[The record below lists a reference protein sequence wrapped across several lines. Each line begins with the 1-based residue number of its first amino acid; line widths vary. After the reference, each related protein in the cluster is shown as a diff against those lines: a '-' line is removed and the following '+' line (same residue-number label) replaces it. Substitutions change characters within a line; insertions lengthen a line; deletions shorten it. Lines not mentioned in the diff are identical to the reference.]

1 MSPSRPFILRPVATS
16 LLMAGILIAGAIAYE
31 QLPVAALPEVDYPT
45 IQCTTF
51 YPGASPDVMASSV
64 TAPLERTFGQVPGL
78 KQMTSTSSFG
88 SSIITLQ
95 FDLNLNI
102 DVAEQQVQASINAAG
117 TYLPADLPNPPIY
130 SKVNPADAPILT
142 LALISKTMPLT
153 KVEDLA
159 DTTLSQKISQL
170 PGVGLVSISGGQK
183 PAVRIRVNPTALA
196 AYGLGME
203 DLRTAL
209 NQTNINEAKG
219 NFDGLKQSYI
229 IGANDQVLTSGG
241 YKPIIVAYKNGAPVR
256 LQDVATIVD
265 GAENLR
271 QAAWMNSTPAVIL
284 NIQRQPGANVIE
296 VVDRIHVLLG
306 QLKASIP
313 RAIDVR
319 ILTDRTTT
327 IRASVDDV
335 KFSLVLTVALVVM
348 VIFLFLRNLA
358 ATVIPSIAV
367 PLSIVGTFGVMYLLG
382 YSLNNLTLMALTI
395 STGFVVDDA
404 IVMIENI
411 SRYLEEGETPLRA
424 ALRGSEQIGFT
435 IVSLTVSLI
444 AVLIPLLFMGDIVG
458 RLFREFAITLAVT
471 ILVSAFVSLTLT
483 PMMCAKLLKHKP
495 EAEQGWFYRKSEDV
509 FNWVIEKY
517 ANTLQWVLRRQ
528 TATLLLTAATLAVTV
543 FLFIIVPKGF
553 FPVQDT
559 GVILGVSEAPPSI
572 SFAEMSRMQQ
582 RLAEV
587 IQKDPAVESLSSFIG
602 VDGINTVMN
611 SGRIQINLKPL
622 AQRAAV
628 GEVIRRLQDKLRSVE
643 GIVLYLQPVQDL
655 SVEDR
660 VSRTQFQ
667 YTLEDAD
674 AKELSLWTDRL
685 VEKLNTLGSLRDVAT
700 DEQNGGLQTTLVIDR
715 DTASRLGI
723 GMQQIDD
730 TLYDAFGQRLVSTM
744 FTQSNQ
750 YHVVLEVAKDFR
762 NDPSDLSDIYVRS
775 AGGMEVPLGSFTRY
789 EETTSPLTINHQG
802 QFPVVTVSFNLPAG
816 ESLGSAVKDIQKA
829 EQEIGLPK
837 SIQTDFQGTAAAFQN
852 SLANETYLILA
863 ALVVVYIVLGVLYE
877 SYIHPITIL
886 STLPSAGVGAI
897 LAIFVCHDDFN
908 VVALI
913 GIILLIGIVKKNA
926 IMMIDFALEA
936 ERQDGKPALEAI
948 YQACLLRFRPIMMT
962 TMAALFGGLPLAL
975 GTGVGSELRRP
986 LGITIVGGLIV
997 SQVLTLYTTPVV
1009 YLFFDRLAKR
1019 FTRREIA
1026 TPEFTRL
1033 DSGMEV
1039 GSSR

>member
-16 LLMAGILIAGAIAYE
+16 LLMAGILIAGYIAYT
-31 QLPVAALPEVDYPT
+31 QLPVSALPEVDYPT

-102 DVAEQQVQASINAAG
+102 DIAEQQVQASINAAG
-117 TYLPADLPNPPIY
+117 TYLPPDLPNPPIY

-142 LALISKTMPLT
+142 LALTSKTIPLT

-170 PGVGLVSISGGQK
+170 PGVGLVSISGGEK

-196 AYGLGME
+196 AYGLSLE

-209 NQTNINEAKG
+209 NQTNLNQAKG
-219 NFDGLKQSYI
+219 NFDGLRQAFT
-229 IGANDQVLTSGG
+229 IGANDQILTTQG

-256 LQDVATIVD
+256 LEDVASIVD
-265 GAENLR
+265 GAENSH
-271 QAAWMNSTPAVIL
+271 QAAWMNTVPAVIL
-284 NIQRQPGANVIE
+284 NIQRQPGANIIS
-296 VVDRIHVLLG
+296 VVDRVRALLPA
-306 QLKASIP
+306 LKVSLPA
-313 RAIDVR
+313 AVDVV

-335 KFSLVLTVALVVM
+335 KFELMLTVGLVVM

-367 PLSIVGTFGVMYLLG
+367 PLSIVGSFGVMYLLG

-411 SRYLEEGETPLRA
+411 SRYLEEGDSSIQA

-471 ILVSAFVSLTLT
+471 ILVSAIVSLTLT
-483 PMMCAKLLKHKP
+483 PMMCAKLLRHHKDS
-495 EAEQGWFYRKSEDV
+495 EQGWFYRKSEYA
-509 FNWVIEKY
+509 FNWVIARY
-517 ANTLQWVLRRQ
+517 ATTLQWVLRRQ
-528 TATLLLTAATLAVTV
+528 KLTLAVMTATIAITIL
-543 FLFIIVPKGF
+543 LFFIVPKGF

-559 GVILGVSEAPPSI
+559 GVILGVSQAPPTV
-572 SFAEMSRMQQ
+572 SFADMKDRQ
-582 RLAEV
+582 LAL
-587 IQKDPAVESLSSFIG
+587 QKIILQDPAVESLSSFIG
-602 VDGINTVMN
+602 IDGVDTTLN
-611 SGRIQINLKPL
+611 SGRIQINLKP
-622 AQRAAV
+622 ANQRPNSV
-628 GEVIRRLQDKLRSVE
+628 TIIHRLQDRLAQVD
-643 GIVLYLQPVQDL
+643 GITLFMQPVQDL
-655 SVEDR
+655 TVEDR
-660 VSRTQFQ
+660 VSRTQYQ
-667 YTLEDAD
+667 YTLEDVD
-674 AKELSLWTDRL
+674 EKELDVWTARL
-685 VEKLNTLGSLRDVAT
+685 VDKLKTLPSLRDVAT

-723 GMQQIDD
+723 SMQQIDD

-744 FTQSNQ
+744 YTQLNQ
-750 YHVVLEVAKDFR
+750 YHVVMEVGAAFR
-762 NDPSDLSDIYVRS
+762 SNPDELGQLHVRS
-775 AGGMEVPLGSFTRY
+775 AAGAEVPLGSLAHF
-789 EETTSPLTINHQG
+789 EQSTTPLTVNHQG
-802 QFPVVTVSFNLPAG
+802 QFPVVTISFNLPAN
-816 ESLGSAVKDIQKA
+816 ESLGHAVNDIKQAQREIDMPLSVQSA
-829 EQEIGLPK
+829 
-837 SIQTDFQGTAAAFQN
+837 FQGTAAAFQN
-852 SLANETYLILA
+852 SLANELYLVLA
-863 ALVVVYIVLGVLYE
+863 ALLVVYIVLGVLYE
-877 SYIHPITIL
+877 SYIHPLTIL
-886 STLPSAGVGAI
+886 STLPSAGIGAI
-897 LAIFVCHDDFN
+897 LALYVCRTDFN
-908 VVALI
+908 VVSLI

-936 ERQDGKPALEAI
+936 EREHGKAPLDAI

-962 TMAALFGGLPLAL
+962 TLAALFGGLPLAL

-1019 FTRREIA
+1019 VSRKSVPNFELEGLTH
-1026 TPEFTRL
+1026 PEH
-1033 DSGMEV
+1033 V
-1039 GSSR
+1039 K